1 MMGEE
6 KKERGVDVGIMSS
19 ECVPFQ
25 EEHEEGGHLFGR
37 TGGGRWHLRQTSV
50 LGGIG
55 IGRGEKCCRGVGAG
69 ARVRRDGEA
78 YNHLPCIYSG

>member
-1 MMGEE
+1 MMGEG

-37 TGGGRWHLRQTSV
+37 TGGGRWHLQKDVSLGRHWNRAWERSV
-50 LGGIG
+50 AVELGL
-55 IGRGEKCCRGVGAG
+55 
-69 ARVRRDGEA
+69 VRE
-78 YNHLPCIYSG
+78 